1 MGIPFEQAR
10 LRWRSLGFTEVGAD
24 VPAFTNADLEALRLT
39 QKLLE
44 IGLIEPDDE
53 TALVRTLG
61 RSFAR
66 LAEWQMG
73 LLAKVVD
80 PDTMDIDE
88 LREVMEEVTPA
99 VESLQNYVWRRHT
112 LNAAARLLLANE
124 GERETAGD
132 DDEGTTMG
140 VGFADIVNYTRQSR
154 SLTRSEVGR
163 LVDHFEERALAI
175 ISSHEGRIIKT
186 IGDEVLFVA
195 DGAEDIARIGL
206 ELAEE
211 RGRDEEFPEVR
222 VGLAWGPALSRFG
235 DVLGPVV
242 NVASR
247 LTSTSRPGRVLVDK
261 ALAEELKER
270 EGFKL
275 RRVRRTAVKGY
286 RRLEPWSLQ
295 WSGADDASNG
305 DDSSRS
311 APVRRRL
318 VLAALVNISL
328 ARAVSEQARQALA
341 QSMYSARCS
350 PVRVERSATRSL
362 GVPSKT
368 TRPPSWPAPGP
379 RSMIQ
384 SACAITAW
392 WCSMT
397 MTDFPE
403 STSRSSRPSR
413 FSTSARCRPVVGS
426 SRM

>member
-1 MGIPFEQAR
+1 VAEGRDHRELIDLLEVFLLGEEPSLTGNQLAESVGIPFEQAR

-88 LREVMEEVTPA
+88 LREAMEQVTPP

-124 GERETAGD
+124 GERETAD
-132 DDEGTTMG
+132 DDDDGTTMG

-195 DGAEDIARIGL
+195 DAAEEIARIGL

-211 RGRDEEFPEVR
+211 RERDEEFPEVR

-247 LTSTSRPGRVLVDK
+247 LTSTSRPGRVLIDK
-261 ALAEELKER
+261 ALAEELKDR
-270 EGFKL
+270 EEFKL
-275 RRVRRTAVKGY
+275 RRVRRTSVKGY
-286 RRLEPWSLQ
+286 RKLEPWSLQ

-305 DDSSRS
+305 GDNS
-311 APVRRRL
+311 
-318 VLAALVNISL
+318 
-328 ARAVSEQARQALA
+328 
-341 QSMYSARCS
+341 
-350 PVRVERSATRSL
+350 
-362 GVPSKT
+362 
-368 TRPPSWPAPGP
+368 
-379 RSMIQ
+379 
-384 SACAITAW
+384 
-392 WCSMT
+392 
-397 MTDFPE
+397 
-403 STSRSSRPSR
+403 
-413 FSTSARCRPVVGS
+413 
-426 SRM
+426 

>member
-1 MGIPFEQAR
+1 VAEGPDHRQLIDLLEVFLLGEEPSLTGNQLAESVGIPFEQAR

-80 PDTMDIDE
+80 PDTMDVDE

-124 GERETAGD
+124 GERETSGD
-132 DDEGTTMG
+132 DDEGTVMG

-195 DGAEDIARIGL
+195 DGAEDIAKIGL

-235 DVLGPVV
+235 DVLGQVV

-261 ALAEELKER
+261 DLADELKDR
-270 EGFKL
+270 EEFKL

-295 WSGADDASNG
+295 WSGSDDASNG
-305 DDSSRS
+305 EESS
-311 APVRRRL
+311 
-318 VLAALVNISL
+318 
-328 ARAVSEQARQALA
+328 
-341 QSMYSARCS
+341 
-350 PVRVERSATRSL
+350 
-362 GVPSKT
+362 
-368 TRPPSWPAPGP
+368 
-379 RSMIQ
+379 
-384 SACAITAW
+384 
-392 WCSMT
+392 
-397 MTDFPE
+397 
-403 STSRSSRPSR
+403 
-413 FSTSARCRPVVGS
+413 
-426 SRM
+426 

>member
-1 MGIPFEQAR
+1 VAEGRDHRELIDLLEVFLLGEEPSLTGNQLAESVGIPFEQAR

-124 GERETAGD
+124 GERETAD
-132 DDEGTTMG
+132 DDDDGTTMG

-195 DGAEDIARIGL
+195 DGAEEIARIGL

-211 RGRDEEFPEVR
+211 RERDEEFPEVR

-247 LTSTSRPGRVLVDK
+247 LTSTSRPGRVLIDK
-261 ALAEELKER
+261 ALAEELKDR
-270 EGFKL
+270 EEFKL
-275 RRVRRTAVKGY
+275 RRVRRTTVKGY

-295 WSGADDASNG
+295 WSGADDANNG
-305 DDSSRS
+305 GDNS
-311 APVRRRL
+311 
-318 VLAALVNISL
+318 
-328 ARAVSEQARQALA
+328 
-341 QSMYSARCS
+341 
-350 PVRVERSATRSL
+350 
-362 GVPSKT
+362 
-368 TRPPSWPAPGP
+368 
-379 RSMIQ
+379 
-384 SACAITAW
+384 
-392 WCSMT
+392 
-397 MTDFPE
+397 
-403 STSRSSRPSR
+403 
-413 FSTSARCRPVVGS
+413 
-426 SRM
+426 